1 MKMGMSM
8 IKGYSGKYAPSDY
21 QGIQWQVC
29 AIPKATEEVLCRE
42 DRRVAYTT
50 PRSIALGHNT
60 TRIAHAK
67 HVDVRSA
74 SLRTRRLSFCEAAI
88 AARSSASSAS
98 SAPAAAPCSGGAY
111 GVPQTAQ
118 EAAWA
123 GFSIV
128 QAGQAQGASAAYSI
142 SPRSRRSTRADI
154 FRDGNPVEI
163 RFRSQQILVPFFARA

>member
-1 MKMGMSM
+1 MFGED
-8 IKGYSGKYAPSDY
+8 GDEHY
-21 QGIQWQVC
+21 QGIQWQVHVC

-74 SLRTRRLSFCEAAI
+74 TLRTRRLSFCEAAM

-142 SPRSRRSTRADI
+142 SPAAAAYSPDI
-154 FRDGNPVEI
+154 FMSRDGK
-163 RFRSQQILVPFFARA
+163 